1 MLLCYEPTTLCISV
15 HWEITNF
22 TAIYFLIICS
32 ARVAF
37 WFFFFFPHCLC
48 VLPPFLWVGH
58 MHVCMRQP
66 FDSSWFAP
74 LSLSISEIFASLGN
88 KWSLIW
94 WQFLL
99 WVIIWATFFLPLLFP
114 IRFFFFS
121 FLSGSFRFFGCGT
134 RSSSGLGVRDQY
146 EPLIFY
152 LILFLIKKKKLW
164 VFVSSVAIW
173 HLKGTKID
181 NVLSITWA
189 IHTWR
194 NYLSNAYKIPA
205 CIVNLVD
212 SQTFF

>member
-1 MLLCYEPTTLCISV
+1 MWDGFIVWFTMQLQDAFMLWTYNFMYLCSLRDNKLHSHLFLNYLLCKSCI
-15 HWEITNF
+15 
-22 TAIYFLIICS
+22 LI
-32 ARVAF
+32 
-37 WFFFFFPHCLC
+37 FFFFFPHCLC

-121 FLSGSFRFFGCGT
+121 FLSGSFLFFGCGT

-146 EPLIFY
+146 EPLICY
-152 LILFLIKKKKLW
+152 LILFLIKKKNYEC
-164 VFVSSVAIW
+164 SSVALPFDI
-173 HLKGTKID
+173 
-181 NVLSITWA
+181 
-189 IHTWR
+189 
-194 NYLSNAYKIPA
+194 
-205 CIVNLVD
+205 
-212 SQTFF
+212 